1 MMCSRVL
8 GVFAV
13 LGRGAAHHFAL
24 RVSDW
29 FAASVMLSFGMAL
42 LAWPSILHT
51 FAYYAL
57 LSRILEDYLWGYV
70 CLAIGVGRIAALT
83 INGTFP
89 LLRWSPQFRLA
100 MASLSSF
107 IWFQITLGLLVN
119 GQPTAMI
126 AVYPQLFLFDMYNV
140 FLAAS
145 EAGVSERLHY
155 HVGG

>member
-1 MMCSRVL
+1 MICARIM
-8 GVFAV
+8 GVFAM

-29 FAASVMLSFGMAL
+29 FAGSVMLSFGVAL
-42 LAWPSILHT
+42 IAWPSILHT
-51 FAYYAL
+51 FAYYRL
-57 LSRILEDYLWGYV
+57 LSRILPDCFWGYV
-70 CLAIGVGRIAALT
+70 CLTIGIGRVTALT

-89 LLRWSPQFRLA
+89 LFRWSPQLRLA
-100 MASLSSF
+100 MASMSSF
-107 IWFQITLGLLVN
+107 IWFQIALGLLVSD
-119 GQPTAMI
+119 QPTAMI